1 MQSTRSRIRQAAF
14 VIASLL
20 ALAGCSMH
28 PTAPGA
34 PAGQSSTP
42 SAVPDVA
49 AGSTAVSL
57 VASKAIDGR
66 VGGVLSVGRWK
77 VIVPDGAF
85 SGTGTITI
93 TVPDTSVDKCDLSI
107 APSSLNRFS
116 EPVELRFLCASMKEA
131 DARDMRW
138 WDPVN
143 KSWVVIRSWPESS
156 DVSLCAPLKHFS
168 TYASGKAG
176 W

>member
-1 MQSTRSRIRQAAF
+1 MQSTRSRIRQAAL
-14 VIASLL
+14 VVASLL

-28 PTAPGA
+28 PTAPDA
-34 PAGQSSTP
+34 PVGQSFTP
-42 SAVPDVA
+42 SAVPGVA
-49 AGSTAVSL
+49 ASSTVSL

-66 VGGVLSVGRWK
+66 VGGVVSVGHWK
-77 VIVPDGAF
+77 VVVPDGAY

-116 EPVELRFLCASMKEA
+116 EPVELRYLCASMREA
-131 DARDMRW
+131 DNRDMRW

-143 KSWVVIRSWPESS
+143 QSWVVIKSWPESS
-156 DVSLCAPLKHFS
+156 DVSRCAPLKHFS

>member
-1 MQSTRSRIRQAAF
+1 MQSTGSRVRQAAI
-14 VIASLL
+14 VVASLL

-42 SAVPDVA
+42 SAVPGVA

-93 TVPDTSVDKCDLSI
+93 TVPDTSLDKCDLSI
-107 APSSLNRFS
+107 APSSLTGFS
-116 EPVELRFLCASMKEA
+116 ATVDVRFLNAS
-131 DARDMRW
+131 
-138 WDPVN
+138 
-143 KSWVVIRSWPESS
+143 
-156 DVSLCAPLKHFS
+156 L
-168 TYASGKAG
+168 
-176 W
+176 